1 MSIFKHNLSKRTKRN
16 LILVAVVVLLCVAYL
31 IFDIAQNGPLT
42 RLLSEKDTIIDFVQS
57 MGALGPLAFI
67 FVQILQTVVAPLPG
81 NVAAIVGGVLF
92 GWWGILWSTIGGLI
106 GYWIVFSLAR
116 KFGRGLVEKVVKK
129 SVLDKFDYL
138 TSEKGSL
145 IFFLFFLIPGLPDD
159 AIGYIAGLTEIPIRK
174 LLVMMV
180 IGRTPAV
187 IASNMIGAGIGDDN
201 IQVVAIVTAISAI
214 LLVFVFIKSE
224 QIFAWLNKT
233 STDK

>member
-1 MSIFKHNLSKRTKRN
+1 MSIFKHNLSKKTKHS
-16 LILVAVVVLLCVAYL
+16 LIIGGVIILLCIAYL
-31 IFDIAQNGPLT
+31 IFDITQNGPLT
-42 RLLSEKDTIIDFVQS
+42 RLLSEKDAIIQFVES
-57 MGALGPLAFI
+57 MGVFGPLAFI

-92 GWWGILWSTIGGLI
+92 GWWGVLWSTIGGLI

-116 KFGRGLVEKVVKK
+116 KYGRSLVEKLVKK

-138 TSEKGSL
+138 TNEKGSL

-174 LLVMMV
+174 LLMMML

-187 IASNMIGAGIGDDN
+187 IASNMIGAGIGQDN
-201 IQVVAIVTAISAI
+201 IQIVAIVTAISAI
-214 LLVFVFIKSE
+214 LLVLVFIKSE

-233 STDK
+233 TTDK